1 MKKNREGWFWV
12 GVCGVVLAGIL
23 VPFFLYGHA
32 FDAASSVEGAVDW
45 MTRYGRWAGLAGI
58 LLLVADLF
66 LPIPSTVVMS
76 ALGLQFGPL
85 WGGMLA
91 GTGSVLSGL
100 LGYGLCRWLGQPA
113 ARWFAGEESMQR
125 GRVLFASRG
134 AWMVL
139 LSRWMPVLPEAIA
152 CLAGLAGMPFR
163 AFLFALL
170 CGSFPTGFAFAA
182 VGALGSHRPVAA
194 VVLSVVLPILLWMG
208 ARHLERKAFGGCSGQ
223 NRA

>member
-1 MKKNREGWFWV
+1 MKRSRVPWFWV
-12 GVCGVVLAGIL
+12 FVSAALLAGIL
-23 VPFFLYGHA
+23 APFFLFGRA
-32 FDAASSVEGAVDW
+32 FDAALSVEGSVAW
-45 MTRYGRWAGLAGI
+45 MTRFGPWAGLGGI

-76 ALGLQFGPL
+76 ALGLRFGPW
-85 WGGMLA
+85 WGGILA

-100 LGYGLCRWLGQPA
+100 LGYGLCRWIGQPA
-113 ARWFAGEESMQR
+113 ARWFADERSLHA
-125 GRVLFASRG
+125 GRALFAARG

-163 AFLFALL
+163 DFLFALV

-182 VGALGSHRPVAA
+182 VGALGNQNPAA
-194 VVLSVVLPILLWMG
+194 AMVLSIVLPIILWTA
-208 ARHLERKAFGGCSGQ
+208 ARIWERKASGGEDD
-223 NRA
+223 RTRV